1 MEEGAP
7 PTALPPHRAYVHRL
21 RSRRVKG
28 SNGGRKEGRGD
39 GVAAAVVGK
48 ERKFENNKDESGEGK
63 RERGRASE
71 RASERAL

>member
-28 SNGGRKEGRGD
+28 SNGGRKGDD
-39 GVAAAVVGK
+39 GVAAAAVGK
-48 ERKFENNKDESGEGK
+48 ERKFENNKDESGEG
-63 RERGRASE
+63 ERKGE
-71 RASERAL
+71 RASERRN